1 MSLVLLNIEFY
12 IFLFSD
18 ESNSVTFFSY
28 HLENSEK
35 SLLLF
40 VSCLTQ
46 FTENKTL
53 RTVTERNFMF
63 QTISNATFS
72 VDTFFFIR

>member
-1 MSLVLLNIEFY
+1 M
-12 IFLFSD
+12 
-18 ESNSVTFFSY
+18 
-28 HLENSEK
+28 
-35 SLLLF
+35 
-40 VSCLTQ
+40 Q